1 VAAVTEPVFHLAP
14 IPDGATFQLTGPEGR
29 HAAKVRRIRP
39 GELIDVT
46 DGRGTTARCEVLTVA
61 AESLELAVRDRVTLA
76 APTPRIVVVQ
86 ALAKGDRGE
95 LAVEMLTEIGVDEIV
110 PWAAARCVV
119 RWEGARGERALERWR
134 STAREA
140 AKQARRSW
148 WPVVTDLATTAEVAG
163 RLATSSCPVVLHE
176 ESTAPLGRLA
186 VSGDEVVIVVGPE
199 GGISA
204 QELAAL
210 AVPTYRLGDT
220 VLRTSTAGVAAAS
233 VLLTAAG
240 RW

>member
-1 VAAVTEPVFHLAP
+1 VTAPVFHLDP
-14 IPDGATFQLTGPEGR
+14 LPDGSTFTLDGAEGR

-39 GELIDVT
+39 GELVDVT
-46 DGRGTTARCEVLTVA
+46 DGRGTTAHCEVLATG
-61 AESLELAVRDRVTLA
+61 AESLELSVRERATMP

-110 PWAAARCVV
+110 PWSAARCVV
-119 RWEGARGERALERWR
+119 RWDGARGERALERWR

-140 AKQARRSW
+140 AKQARRAW
-148 WPVVTDLATTAEVAG
+148 WPVITQPASTAEVAG
-163 RLATSSCPVVLHE
+163 RLAAASCPVVLHE
-176 ESTAPLGRLA
+176 DATLPLSGLTAAPGGEIVL
-186 VSGDEVVIVVGPE
+186 VVGPE

-204 QELAAL
+204 QEIAAL
-210 AVPTYRLGDT
+210 AAPSYRLGDT
-220 VLRTSTAGVAAAS
+220 VLRTSTAGTAAAS
-233 VLLTAAG
+233 VLLTAVG

>member
-1 VAAVTEPVFHLAP
+1 VLAV
-14 IPDGATFQLTGPEGR
+14 G
-29 HAAKVRRIRP
+29 
-39 GELIDVT
+39 
-46 DGRGTTARCEVLTVA
+46 
-61 AESLELAVRDRVTLA
+61 AESLELGVRERVTLP

-110 PWAAARCVV
+110 PWSAARCVV
-119 RWEGARGERALERWR
+119 RWEGARGDRALERWR

-148 WPVVTDLATTAEVAG
+148 WPVITDPETTPDVAG
-163 RLATSSCPVVLHE
+163 RLAAASCPVVLHE
-176 ESTAPLGRLA
+176 DATAPLSGLA
-186 VSGDEVVIVVGPE
+186 TVPGDTGDEVVLVVGPE
-199 GGISA
+199 GGITA

-210 AVPTYRLGDT
+210 AAPAYRLGDT
-220 VLRTSTAGVAAAS
+220 VLRTSTAGTAAAS
-233 VLLTAAG
+233 VLLTASG

>member
-1 VAAVTEPVFHLAP
+1 M
-14 IPDGATFQLTGPEGR
+14 LT
-29 HAAKVRRIRP
+29 A
-39 GELIDVT
+39 
-46 DGRGTTARCEVLTVA
+46 A
-61 AESLELAVRDRVTLA
+61 AESLELAVRQRLTQP

-95 LAVEMLTEIGVDEIV
+95 LAVEMLTEVGVDEIV
-110 PWAAARCVV
+110 PWSAARSVV

-148 WPVVTDLATTAEVAG
+148 WPVITDPATTGEVAG
-163 RLATSSCPVVLHE
+163 LLASASCPIVLHE
-176 ESTAPLGRLA
+176 DAAAPL
-186 VSGDEVVIVVGPE
+186 SGLMSVPDGDVVLVVGPE

-210 AVPTYRLGDT
+210 AAPTYRLGDT
-220 VLRTSTAGVAAAS
+220 VLRTSTAGTAAAS
-233 VLLTAAG
+233 VLLTAVG

>member
-1 VAAVTEPVFHLAP
+1 M
-14 IPDGATFQLTGPEGR
+14 LT
-29 HAAKVRRIRP
+29 
-39 GELIDVT
+39 T
-46 DGRGTTARCEVLTVA
+46 S
-61 AESLELAVRDRVTLA
+61 AESLELAVRERVTQP

-95 LAVEMLTEIGVDEIV
+95 LAVEMLTEVGVDEIV
-110 PWAAARCVV
+110 PWSAARCVV

-148 WPVVTDLATTAEVAG
+148 WPLITEPATTAEVAG
-163 RLATSSCPVVLHE
+163 RLTAASCPVVLHE
-176 ESTAPLGRLA
+176 DATAPLSALPTPAGGEIVL
-186 VSGDEVVIVVGPE
+186 VVGPE

-204 QELAAL
+204 QEIGALAA
-210 AVPTYRLGDT
+210 PTYRLGDT
-220 VLRTSTAGVAAAS
+220 VLRTSTAGTAAAS
-233 VLLTAAG
+233 VLLTAVG

>member
-1 VAAVTEPVFHLAP
+1 LA
-14 IPDGATFQLTGPEGR
+14 TG
-29 HAAKVRRIRP
+29 
-39 GELIDVT
+39 
-46 DGRGTTARCEVLTVA
+46 
-61 AESLELAVRDRVTLA
+61 AESLELAVRERITQP

-110 PWAAARCVV
+110 PWSAARCVV

-148 WPVVTDLATTAEVAG
+148 WPVITQPATTAAVAG
-163 RLATSSCPVVLHE
+163 RLAAASCPVVLHE
-176 ESTAPLGRLA
+176 EATAPLSGLSTVA
-186 VSGDEVVIVVGPE
+186 GDEVVLVVGPE

-210 AVPTYRLGDT
+210 AAPTYRLGDT
-220 VLRTSTAGVAAAS
+220 VLRTSTAGTAAAS

>member
-1 VAAVTEPVFHLAP
+1 MTAPVFYLEP
-14 IPDGATFQLTGPEGR
+14 LPDSPTVTLTGAEGR

-39 GELIDVT
+39 GELVDLT
-46 DGRGTTARCEVLTVA
+46 DGRGTTAHCEVLTTA
-61 AESLELAVRDRVTLA
+61 TESLELAVRERVMMPP
-76 APTPRIVVVQ
+76 PTPRIVVVQ

-110 PWAAARCVV
+110 PWSAARCVV
-119 RWEGARGERALERWR
+119 RWEGARGARALERWR

-148 WPVVTDLATTAEVAG
+148 WPVVADPATTADVAG
-163 RLATSSCPVVLHE
+163 RLAAASCPVVLHE
-176 ESTAPLGRLA
+176 EASTPLSGLTTVA
-186 VSGDEVVIVVGPE
+186 GDEVVCVVGPE

-210 AVPTYRLGDT
+210 AAPAYRLGDT
-220 VLRTSTAGVAAAS
+220 VLRTSTAGTAAAS

>member
-1 VAAVTEPVFHLAP
+1 
-14 IPDGATFQLTGPEGR
+14 
-29 HAAKVRRIRP
+29 
-39 GELIDVT
+39 
-46 DGRGTTARCEVLTVA
+46 
-61 AESLELAVRDRVTLA
+61 
-76 APTPRIVVVQ
+76 VQ

-119 RWEGARGERALERWR
+119 RWEGARGERALERWGAA
-134 STAREA
+134 AREA
-140 AKQARRSW
+140 AEQARRSW

>member
-1 VAAVTEPVFHLAP
+1 MTAPVFYLDP
-14 IPDGATFQLTGPEGR
+14 LPDGPTITLAGAEGR

-39 GELIDVT
+39 GELVDLT
-46 DGRGTTARCEVLTVA
+46 DGRGTTAHCEVLATG
-61 AESLELAVRDRVTLA
+61 AESLQLAVQKRVTQP

-110 PWAAARCVV
+110 PWSAARCVV
-119 RWEGARGERALERWR
+119 RWEGARGVRALERWR

-148 WPVVTDLATTAEVAG
+148 WPVVADPATTAVVAG
-163 RLATSSCPVVLHE
+163 RLAAASCPVVLHE
-176 ESTAPLGRLA
+176 EASSALSSLRTVP
-186 VSGDEVVIVVGPE
+186 GDEVVLVVGPE

-210 AVPTYRLGDT
+210 AAPAYRLGNT
-220 VLRTSTAGVAAAS
+220 VLRTSTAGTAAAS